1 MLSTMTCDICKGRY
15 LVRPS
20 KYSSSPYHLSD
31 MIQFTRCNTK
41 KDLNV
46 GGDTYQLHVCPGCFA
61 DVTKLIASTYDLDGM
76 KVRIEHWKNQVKRH
90 EQ

>member
-1 MLSTMTCDICKGRY
+1 MLSMMTCDICKKQY

-20 KYSSSPYHLSD
+20 KYTSNYYLSD
-31 MIQFTRCNTK
+31 TISFRRCNTK
-41 KDLNV
+41 DLDV
-46 GGDTYQLHVCPGCFA
+46 GGDTYQLHICPGCFT

-90 EQ
+90 E